1 MLNILL
7 IVKVQKSKLVLRW
20 WIVPRN
26 SLITL
31 LGTELTNTTG
41 NQVERPTNR
50 PIIEKNINY
59 KLLYKMVESA
69 IEEILL
75 EYPNDP
81 VVEKFRDKVITNL
94 KPVLKEIIQE

>member
-1 MLNILL
+1 M
-7 IVKVQKSKLVLRW
+7 KVQKSKLDLRW

-50 PIIEKNINY
+50 SVIEKNINY

-69 IEEILL
+69 IEEIFI

-81 VVEKFRDKVITNL
+81 VVKEFRNKVITNL
-94 KPVLKEIIQE
+94 KPILKEIIKE

>member
-1 MLNILL
+1 M
-7 IVKVQKSKLVLRW
+7 
-20 WIVPRN
+20 PRN

-31 LGTELTNTTG
+31 LGNELTTTRG

-50 PIIEKNINY
+50 PIIEKKINY

-69 IEEILL
+69 IEETIL

-81 VVEKFRDKVITNL
+81 VVEEFKKKIIKNLQPVI
-94 KPVLKEIIQE
+94 KQIIQE

>member
-1 MLNILL
+1 M
-7 IVKVQKSKLVLRW
+7 
-20 WIVPRN
+20 PRNN

-69 IEEILL
+69 IEEIIL

-81 VVEKFRDKVITNL
+81 VVEEFKKKIITNL
-94 KPVLKEIIQE
+94 QPIIKQIIED

>member
-1 MLNILL
+1 M
-7 IVKVQKSKLVLRW
+7 
-20 WIVPRN
+20 PRN
-26 SLITL
+26 NLITL
-31 LGTELTNTTG
+31 LGTELTTTQG

-50 PIIEKNINY
+50 SIIEKKINY

-81 VVEKFRDKVITNL
+81 VVEEFKKKIITNL
-94 KPVLKEIIQE
+94 QPVLKQIIQE

>member
-1 MLNILL
+1 M
-7 IVKVQKSKLVLRW
+7 
-20 WIVPRN
+20 PRN

-31 LGTELTNTTG
+31 LGTELTQTTG
-41 NQVERPTNR
+41 NQVERPSNR
-50 PIIEKNINY
+50 SIIEKKINY

-81 VVEKFRDKVITNL
+81 VVEEFKKKIITNL
-94 KPVLKEIIQE
+94 QPVLKQLIQE

>member
-1 MLNILL
+1 M
-7 IVKVQKSKLVLRW
+7 
-20 WIVPRN
+20 PRN
-26 SLITL
+26 NLITL
-31 LGTELTNTTG
+31 LGTELTQTTG

-50 PIIEKNINY
+50 SIIEKKINY

-81 VVEKFRDKVITNL
+81 VVEEFKKKIITNL
-94 KPVLKEIIQE
+94 QPVLKQIMPQE

>member
-1 MLNILL
+1 M
-7 IVKVQKSKLVLRW
+7 
-20 WIVPRN
+20 PRN

-94 KPVLKEIIQE
+94 KPFLKEIIQE

>member
-1 MLNILL
+1 M
-7 IVKVQKSKLVLRW
+7 
-20 WIVPRN
+20 PRN

-50 PIIEKNINY
+50 PIIEKKINY
-59 KLLYKMVESA
+59 RILYKMVESA

-81 VVEKFRDKVITNL
+81 VVDTLKEKIITNL
-94 KPVLKEIIQE
+94 KPVIKQIIQD